1 MTINERLFTLRTS
14 KEIDLNQEAFGSK
27 INLSKFSISNYEIG
41 KRDLPDRV
49 ITDICRVFNVS
60 ETWLRTGEGEMFVK
74 TDDSLIS
81 KLSAEYDLSDT
92 EKRVLSAYL
101 RLDETRR
108 AQLVDF
114 ISYFSN
120 ELVKSVSPEITATV
134 AIRPAVNDRKLSRA
148 EKEELMKRQ
157 LDAEEKVQTSSA
169 STITNG
175 LDGGKLA

>member
-1 MTINERLFTLRTS
+1 MKKRLSLLR
-14 KEIDLNQEAFGSK
+14 KELDITQEEMGDKLGVTRAAISRLEGGDR
-27 INLSKFSISNYEIG
+27 NLTEQMI
-41 KRDLPDRV
+41 LA
-49 ITDICRVFNVS
+49 ICRVFNVN

-92 EKRVLSAYL
+92 EKRVLSVYL

-120 ELVKSVSPEITATV
+120 ELVKSASPEIAATV
-134 AIRPAVNDRKLSRA
+134 AIRPAASDRKLSRT

-157 LDAEEKVQTSSA
+157 LDAEEKGQTSSA
-169 STITNG
+169 SIIING